1 MVKTFPGLKILYS
14 SFNTIDFLDYNS
26 RLSANNQNSKVS
38 SQKIIR
44 EPQTCPY
51 LPNINSKAWV
61 VPLPKERQRA
71 GRRITLGER
80 VFPPFTVSWEYAP
93 ERAWQETGSLLPQLV
108 SVPTGSECQHLA
120 WVVWPK
126 AILIIYNLCFWYKS
140 NSYAN
145 KLCRSQISIAL
156 LYVFQLNAASIG
168 GPGS

>member
-1 MVKTFPGLKILYS
+1 MVKTFRGLNILYS

-26 RLSANNQNSKVS
+26 KLSANNQNSKVS

-61 VPLPKERQRA
+61 VPSPKERQRA
-71 GRRITLGER
+71 GGRITLGER
-80 VFPPFTVSWEYAP
+80 VFPPFTRRE
-93 ERAWQETGSLLPQLV
+93 ETGLLLPQLA
-108 SVPTGSECQHLA
+108 SVPTGSECEHLA

-145 KLCRSQISIAL
+145 QLWRSQISIAL
-156 LYVFQLNAASIG
+156 LYVLQLNTASIW